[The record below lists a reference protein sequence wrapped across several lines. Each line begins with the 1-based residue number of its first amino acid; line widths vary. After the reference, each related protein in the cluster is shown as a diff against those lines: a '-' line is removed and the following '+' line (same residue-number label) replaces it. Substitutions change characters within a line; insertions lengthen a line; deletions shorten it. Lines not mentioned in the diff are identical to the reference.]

1 MLKLLWKK
9 KQKKTQ
15 KKQLCFKSRALS
27 AAIKEISVD
36 AAVAAGFFFFI
47 GFHLNNAAVTSPQR
61 LMSPLGLMITC
72 RGGSVTAADRRRL
85 DKSKRIKKVQLSLS
99 WDGCPLECVKVAG
112 EGRVAVKPSSMSS
125 NISQPLHY
133 TLTSLRSSIKS
144 VWRRGI
150 AGPAFLQLLY
160 STANTSPCE

>member
-1 MLKLLWKK
+1 MLWL
-9 KQKKTQ
+9 QQ
-15 KKQLCFKSRALS
+15 
-27 AAIKEISVD
+27 V
-36 AAVAAGFFFFI
+36 FF
-47 GFHLNNAAVTSPQR
+47 HNAAVTSPQR
-61 LMSPLGLMITC
+61 LMLPLGLTITC
-72 RGGSVTAADRRRL
+72 RGSSETAADRRRL

-112 EGRVAVKPSSMSS
+112 EGRVAVKPSSMS

>member
-1 MLKLLWKK
+1 MTCSSCSGKK
-9 KQKKTQ
+9 KKTR
-15 KKQLCFKSRALS
+15 KKQLCHKSRALF

-36 AAVAAGFFFFI
+36 VVVATVFFPI

-61 LMSPLGLMITC
+61 LMLPLGLMITC
-72 RGGSVTAADRRRL
+72 RGSSVTAADRRRP
-85 DKSKRIKKVQLSLS
+85 DKSKRIKKVQFSLS
-99 WDGCPLECVKVAG
+99 WDGCPLECVNVAG